1 MAIAA
6 AGWGNTNGGGWGT
19 GGGWGNNGGRWGN
32 NGGGWGNN
40 GGGKPPLPTLEA
52 DGQVYTST
60 AEVIRAL
67 IKDAPVKV
75 KDGSA
80 ISETF
85 HQDKYDPNFALILT
99 PNPRSRS

>member
-1 MAIAA
+1 MIPTMQNP
-6 AGWGNTNGGGWGT
+6 AGT
-19 GGGWGNNGGRWGN
+19 
-32 NGGGWGNN
+32 
-40 GGGKPPLPTLEA
+40 LPTLEA

-80 ISETF
+80 IMETF

-99 PNPRSRS
+99 VCVHQFTLNNNTYYISAMTPS